1 MCCSPWSHKE
11 PDITQQLNW
20 IELDCGPLGS
30 SVHGILHARIL
41 EWVAGPLSMGFSP
54 TQGQNSGLPHCRWS
68 FNNLSHHGSPS
79 FYQST
84 KFRVMHDLSFS
95 LIIPKGINHQSCG
108 LFTQYISKPFI
119 SLSLQLPHSS
129 SHQHLSLNIV
139 RTSYFLALETKEI
152 TLYLFFSGLTLVVRK
167 SFLVSLWMFSIYN
180 EVMLLATCPRIKGK
194 WF

>member
-30 SVHGILHARIL
+30 SVHGILHTRIL

-139 RTSYFLALETKEI
+139 RTSYFLALETKDI
-152 TLYLFFSGLTLVVRK
+152 TININWIMSLTFKKNLQWGLP
-167 SFLVSLWMFSIYN
+167 W
-180 EVMLLATCPRIKGK
+180 
-194 WF
+194 